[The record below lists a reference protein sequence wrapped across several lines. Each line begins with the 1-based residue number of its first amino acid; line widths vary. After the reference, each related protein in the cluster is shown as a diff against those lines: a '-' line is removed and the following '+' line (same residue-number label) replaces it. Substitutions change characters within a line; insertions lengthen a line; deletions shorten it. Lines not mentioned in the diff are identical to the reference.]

1 MMTALQI
8 PRSQNSILTSET
20 YFGEDLTNI
29 VVFSS
34 HLTTKHPVRERDS
47 LSKMALRGDPHQES
61 FMSRPTVL
69 RLTAVSEVW

>member
-29 VVFSS
+29 VVLSS
-34 HLTTKHPVRERDS
+34 HLTTKHPVRDS
-47 LSKMALRGDPHQES
+47 LSEMALRGDPHQES
-61 FMSRPTVL
+61 FMFRPTVL